1 MEFVCGDHMWGWS
14 VESCVGVPGCVG
26 DVGMCA
32 EGVGGVGMLRG
43 VWSRGVWRNVVCRC
57 MLGWHV
63 WCFAA
68 V

>member
-1 MEFVCGDHMWGWS
+1 MWGSYVGLVCGELCGS
-14 VESCVGVPGCVG
+14 AGCVG
-26 DVGMCA
+26 DVKMCA
-32 EGVGGVGMLRG
+32 ECVGGVGMLRG